1 MLSLFAPYSP
11 FSSSALAEDTKVCCD
26 ASEVELYLLGDTD
39 QTLSPFTELLSD
51 TSSSASFE
59 TAITSSEQI
68 GKWSLES
75 AWPGTV
81 PESTWTVEFDYTISD
96 AGGANVNMSATVTIG
111 GSSFTAF
118 LGTAESL
125 FVPQGSGTLS
135 IDVPIEQVP
144 VSGTS
149 EISVSVSARN
159 FVFTVPASGAKVE
172 FFWGSEEHDSK
183 LTAEL
188 PLVDLTLDQPE
199 VEGDLVYLA
208 ARIESPFGMEALV
221 FSKSIT
227 LSVNGVELTVDPTE
241 VLEGEAILVIWTWDG
256 AAGGIETIDVS
267 VSYELQTGLML
278 TGSTSFEI
286 ETFDSSGDG
295 GGYYPLN
302 EPLRTNG
309 KGSPLDVS
317 IKMELESEDGGLRL
331 AQTTILT
338 IEGEMAFWMRWG
350 LDHLGDETIPL
361 STVLEN
367 FDGGNINDEER
378 GSRVIENS

>member
-1 MLSLFAPYSP
+1 MRGRVFFLLSCFLLSLFVPYSP
-11 FSSSALAEDTKVCCD
+11 LSTTARAEDTKVCCD
-26 ASEVELYLLGDTD
+26 ATEIDLYLLGDSD
-39 QTLSPFTELLSD
+39 QTLTPFTDLLSE

-81 PESTWTVEFDYTISD
+81 PESTWTVEMDYTISD

-135 IDVPIEQVP
+135 IDVPVEQVP

-188 PLVDLTLDQPE
+188 PIVDLTLDQPE
-199 VEGDLVYLA
+199 VEGDLVYFA
-208 ARIESPFGMEALV
+208 ARI
-221 FSKSIT
+221 
-227 LSVNGVELTVDPTE
+227 LSL
-241 VLEGEAILVIWTWDG
+241 IHI
-256 AAGGIETIDVS
+256 
-267 VSYELQTGLML
+267 
-278 TGSTSFEI
+278 
-286 ETFDSSGDG
+286 
-295 GGYYPLN
+295 
-302 EPLRTNG
+302 
-309 KGSPLDVS
+309 
-317 IKMELESEDGGLRL
+317 
-331 AQTTILT
+331 
-338 IEGEMAFWMRWG
+338 
-350 LDHLGDETIPL
+350 
-361 STVLEN
+361 
-367 FDGGNINDEER
+367 
-378 GSRVIENS
+378 